1 MGHSG
6 VPARSAAVRWCG
18 GCHRRSPCGVA
29 GRDGPRSCARSPP
42 GGARRS
48 GRIGRR
54 ARHRRRG
61 ASRCP
66 GRARHDHGG
75 ARQWRRRA
83 VPGASCAAVLR
94 VPPPRRAASGDG
106 ARRNRAAPRDVPAA
120 QPADR
125 GARRCRDRRRGR
137 AALGVDVD
145 GGSGAIVRS
154 RRGGVARQ
162 SRLRALD
169 RRRRR
174 DHRGWSRRGARPRGS
189 TAPSRCTCERSDRRA
204 SPRCDRR
211 RRGRT
216 RRDHSTYRPHG
227 ARGATRATHDRED
240 AVSPSDDKKGRK
252 APPAKHAKAKAAK
265 SATKEPATAR
275 RTAKA
280 ERHGHGKTDGHG
292 HAKADA
298 HGHGHGRT
306 DAHGKAAAHGKATA
320 HGKADAHGKAAHG
333 KSDGQGKSDGHAKTR
348 GKAKPAGKTAKV
360 TRAAGKTLKELEA
373 ELDAEHGHEHAKKP
387 RKVKPGSALVVVE
400 SPAKARTIGKY
411 LGSGFTVK
419 ASVGHVRDLPKSKIG
434 VDLEGDFE
442 PVYEVI
448 EGKKKVVAEI
458 RKAARENETVYLA
471 SDPDREGEAIAWHI
485 SEEIKDVNSNLRRV
499 LINEITKKGVAAA
512 IASPR
517 EIDMNKTDAQQ
528 ARRILDRIVGYE
540 ISPILWNKVQRGL
553 SAGRVQSVA
562 VRLVCEREAEI
573 SAFKPEEY
581 WSVEPPCRPGEPP
594 PFEARIWRWNGEKA
608 EPKTADD
615 AQAIAAE
622 LAAGDAVVASVDRK
636 ERRKKPQAPFITS
649 KLQQDAARKL
659 RFSAKR
665 TMALAQRLYEGVELG
680 DEGPTGLIT
689 YMRTDSTRVSDD
701 ALTAVRAHVTEVNGK
716 EYLPDEPNQYGNKE
730 RAQDA
735 HEAIRP
741 TQLEWA
747 PDRVAAA
754 LAEHPEG
761 PELVKLYTLIWQ
773 RFVASQMVP
782 AVYDAT
788 TVDINRGDAVLRA
801 TGQVM
806 KFAGYTKVYE
816 VAETDDA
823 KAEAAESADR
833 VLPPLEVGDTIVL
846 ESIRPEQH
854 FTQPPPRFSE
864 ASLVKEL
871 EERGIGR
878 PPPHAPMMSTVGA
891 RGSADKRERRFF
903 PTELG
908 ILVNGLLVES
918 FPEIVNSDF
927 TAKMESDLDK
937 VEEGSVDWRKLLG
950 GFYTP
955 FKDELEKARR

>member
-1 MGHSG
+1 M
-6 VPARSAAVRWCG
+6 
-18 GCHRRSPCGVA
+18 
-29 GRDGPRSCARSPP
+29 
-42 GGARRS
+42 
-48 GRIGRR
+48 
-54 ARHRRRG
+54 
-61 ASRCP
+61 
-66 GRARHDHGG
+66 
-75 ARQWRRRA
+75 
-83 VPGASCAAVLR
+83 
-94 VPPPRRAASGDG
+94 
-106 ARRNRAAPRDVPAA
+106 
-120 QPADR
+120 
-125 GARRCRDRRRGR
+125 
-137 AALGVDVD
+137 
-145 GGSGAIVRS
+145 
-154 RRGGVARQ
+154 
-162 SRLRALD
+162 
-169 RRRRR
+169 
-174 DHRGWSRRGARPRGS
+174 
-189 TAPSRCTCERSDRRA
+189 
-204 SPRCDRR
+204 
-211 RRGRT
+211 
-216 RRDHSTYRPHG
+216 
-227 ARGATRATHDRED
+227 
-240 AVSPSDDKKGRK
+240 SPSDEQKGRK
-252 APPAKHAKAKAAK
+252 AAAAKAKAKSTKPVKEAGGDKGDKKGTRAAK
-265 SATKEPATAR
+265 PAGSHKPAVMTKP
-275 RTAKA
+275 KA
-280 ERHGHGKTDGHG
+280 EARTKT
-292 HAKADA
+292 KADA
-298 HGHGHGRT
+298 
-306 DAHGKAAAHGKATA
+306 KPVP
-320 HGKADAHGKAAHG
+320 
-333 KSDGQGKSDGHAKTR
+333 AK
-348 GKAKPAGKTAKV
+348 GKPAGKTAKAPKGK
-360 TRAAGKTLKELEA
+360 AAEV
-373 ELDAEHGHEHAKKP
+373 EHDHEEHDEPAKKP
-387 RKVKPGSALVVVE
+387 KKVKPGSALVVVE

-411 LGSGFTVK
+411 LGSGFVVK

-434 VDLEGDFE
+434 VDLENNFE

-485 SEEIKDVNSNLRRV
+485 SEEIKDVNSNLKRV

-512 IASPR
+512 IAAPQ

-562 VRLVCEREAEI
+562 VRLVCERDAEI
-573 SAFKPEEY
+573 AAFKPEEY
-581 WSVEPPCRPGEPP
+581 WSVEATCHGPQPP
-594 PFEARIWRWNGEKA
+594 PPPKARSAEDDDRFSKAMAFEARIWRWNGEKA
-608 EPKTADD
+608 EPTTADE
-615 AQAIAAE
+615 AQAIASE

-649 KLQQDAARKL
+649 RLQQDAARKL

-689 YMRTDSTRVSDD
+689 YMRTDSTRVSND
-701 ALTAVRAHVTEVNGK
+701 AMTALRQHITDTYGR
-716 EYLPDEPNQYGNKE
+716 EYLPEEPNTYGNKE

-741 TQLEWA
+741 TLMEWT
-747 PDRVAAA
+747 PDRVASA

-761 PELVKLYTLIWQ
+761 NELTKLYTLIWQ

-788 TVDINRGDAVLRA
+788 TVDLDRGRAVLRA

-833 VLPPLEVGDTIVL
+833 LLPPLEVGDPVVL

-878 PPPHAPMMSTVGA
+878 PSTYASIMSTIVD
-891 RGSADKRERRFF
+891 RGYVEKREARFF

-937 VEEGSVDWRKLLG
+937 VEEGAVDWRKLLG

-955 FKDELEKARR
+955 FKDELEKARTEMRDVKREEIATEWVCEKCGKPMVIKWGRNGSFLACQGYPECRNTQEVVKNLDGTWDKVPPQTTDEVCETCGAPMTVKRGRFGSFLACTKYPECKTTKPISLGVKCPRQGCGGFIAEKRSRRGKPFYGCSNWAKKQCDFVAWDKPIPQPCPICNAKFVVKKETKRGVTLRCLECDWKQGTDEAEENAA